1 MSREVHDLIYVVTII
16 LEAVL
21 NRLKGLRW
29 EQGDWFEGRNNPGRK
44 LEALTMVGAGR
55 GTRSCWLGYILKVQP
70 IGFAEQSV
78 IEMAETHTLPCQGSS
93 RITARETESTM
104 ELLTEK
110 TVREAHGCEWMTF
123 VAERWVYIFIW
134 CFTVLFFFS
143 FMCI

>member
-1 MSREVHDLIYVVTII
+1 
-16 LEAVL
+16 
-21 NRLKGLRW
+21 
-29 EQGDWFEGRNNPGRK
+29 
-44 LEALTMVGAGR
+44 MVGAGR

-93 RITARETESTM
+93 RTTARETESTV

-110 TVREAHGCEWMTF
+110 TVRQARGCEWMTF